1 MIDLTGKVAIVTGG
15 SRGIG
20 RAVSLM
26 LGRQGANVAFIDR
39 AACLVEDHTKADV
52 EALGRRSICVGG
64 DVTDPASC
72 ALTVAETLREF
83 GRIDILVNNAGITR
97 DDLAMRMSDAAW
109 AEVINVNLTGSF
121 YMARAVLRPMLK
133 QRSGRIINMSSVS
146 GQMGNAGQANY
157 SASKAG
163 LIGLTK
169 ALAREVASRGITV
182 NAVAP
187 GFVVT
192 ELTDGLPDSVKD
204 AIRGATPLGRF
215 ATPDEIAAAVTFLAS
230 DEAAYITGQ
239 VLGVD
244 GGLAMM

>member
-1 MIDLTGKVAIVTGG
+1 MLDLTDKVAIVTGG

-20 RAVSLM
+20 RAVALM
-26 LGRQGANVAFIDR
+26 LGRQGAHVAFIDR
-39 AACLVEDHTKADV
+39 AACLVDDHTKSDV
-52 EALGRRSICVGG
+52 EALGRRSVCVGG
-64 DVTDPASC
+64 DVTDPESC
-72 ALTVAETLREF
+72 AETVRETLKAF
-83 GRIDILVNNAGITR
+83 GRVDILVNNAGITR
-97 DDLAMRMSDAAW
+97 DDLAMRMTDEAW
-109 AEVINVNLTGSF
+109 ADVLNVNLTGSF
-121 YMARAVLRPMLK
+121 YMARAVLRPMIK

-192 ELTDGLPDSVKD
+192 ELTESLPEGVKD
-204 AIRGATPLGRF
+204 AIKGATPLGRF
-215 ATPDEIAAAVTFLAS
+215 ATPDEVAAAVTFLAS
-230 DEAAYITGQ
+230 DEAAYVTGQ

>member
-1 MIDLTGKVAIVTGG
+1 MLDLTGKVAIVTGG

-20 RAVSLM
+20 RAVSIM
-26 LGRQGANVAFIDR
+26 LARQGANVAFLDR
-39 AACLVEDHTKADV
+39 AACLVDDHTKGDV

-72 ALTVAETLREF
+72 AATVEETIREF
-83 GRIDILVNNAGITR
+83 GRVDILVNNAGITR
-97 DDLAMRMSDAAW
+97 DDLAMRMTDNAW
-109 AEVINVNLTGSF
+109 AEVINTNLTGSF
-121 YMARAVLRPMLK
+121 YMARAVLRPMIR

-192 ELTDGLPDSVKD
+192 ELTESLPDNVKD
-204 AIRGATPLGRF
+204 GIKAATPLGRF
-215 ATPDEIAAAVTFLAS
+215 ATPDEIASAVCFLAS

>member
-1 MIDLTGKVAIVTGG
+1 
-15 SRGIG
+15 
-20 RAVSLM
+20 M
-26 LGRQGANVAFIDR
+26 LGRQGADVAFIDR
-39 AACLVEDHTKADV
+39 AACLIDDHTKGDV
-52 EALGRRSICVGG
+52 EAMGRRSVCVGG

-72 ALTVAETLREF
+72 AATVEETMREF
-83 GRIDILVNNAGITR
+83 GHIDILVNNAGITR
-97 DDLAMRMSDAAW
+97 DDLAMRMTDEQW
-109 AEVINVNLTGSF
+109 ADVINVNLTGSF
-121 YMARAVLRPMLK
+121 YMARAVLRPMIK

-182 NAVAP
+182 NAIAP
-187 GFVVT
+187 GFVTT
-192 ELTDGLPDSVKD
+192 ELTDGLPDRVKEGIL
-204 AIRGATPLGRF
+204 AATPLGRF
-215 ATPDEIAAAVTFLAS
+215 ATTDEIAAAVTFLAS

-244 GGLAMM
+244 GGIAMM

>member
-1 MIDLTGKVAIVTGG
+1 MLDLTGKVALVTGG

-26 LGRQGANVAFIDR
+26 LARQGADVAFIDR
-39 AACLVEDHTKADV
+39 EACLIDDHTRADV
-52 EALGRRSICVGG
+52 EAMGRRSVCVGG
-64 DVTDPASC
+64 DVTSPESC
-72 ALTVAETLREF
+72 ARTVEETLKEF

-97 DDLAMRMSDAAW
+97 DDLAMRMTDQQW
-109 AEVINVNLTGSF
+109 HDVINVNLTGAF
-121 YMARAVLRPMLK
+121 YMARAVIRPMLK

-169 ALAREVASRGITV
+169 ALARELASRSITV

-192 ELTDGLPDSVKD
+192 ELTDSLPDTVKD
-204 AIRGATPLGRF
+204 AIKGATPLGRF
-215 ATPDEIAAAVTFLAS
+215 ATPDEIAAAITFLAS

>member
-1 MIDLTGKVAIVTGG
+1 MLDLTGKVAIVTGG

-26 LGRQGANVAFIDR
+26 LARQGANVAFIDR
-39 AACLVEDHTKADV
+39 TACLLDDHTKSDV
-52 EALGRRSICVGG
+52 EALGRRSVCVGG

-72 ALTVAETLREF
+72 AATVEETLKEF

-97 DDLAMRMSDAAW
+97 DDLAMRMSDQAW
-109 AEVINVNLTGSF
+109 AEVLNVNLTGSF

-192 ELTDGLPDSVKD
+192 ELTDGLPDTVKT
-204 AIRGATPLGRF
+204 AIKAATPLGRF
-215 ATPDEIAAAVTFLAS
+215 ATVDEIAAAVTFLAS

>member
-1 MIDLTGKVAIVTGG
+1 
-15 SRGIG
+15 
-20 RAVSLM
+20 
-26 LGRQGANVAFIDR
+26 
-39 AACLVEDHTKADV
+39 VE
-52 EALGRRSICVGG
+52 
-64 DVTDPASC
+64 
-72 ALTVAETLREF
+72 ETLKAF

-97 DDLAMRMSDAAW
+97 DDLAMRMSDQAW
-109 AEVINVNLTGSF
+109 ADVLNVNLTGSF

-187 GFVVT
+187 GFVLT

-204 AIRGATPLGRF
+204 AIKGATPLGRF
-215 ATPDEIAAAVTFLAS
+215 ATADEIAAAVTFLAS
-230 DEAAYITGQ
+230 DEAGYITGQ

>member
-1 MIDLTGKVAIVTGG
+1 MLDLSGKVAIVTGG

-20 RAVSLM
+20 RAVSLQ
-26 LGRQGANVAFIDR
+26 LGRLGADVAFIDR
-39 AACLVEDHTKADV
+39 AACLIDDHTKGDV
-52 EALGRRSICVGG
+52 EAMGRRSVCVGG

-72 ALTVAETLREF
+72 QATVEETLKEF
-83 GRIDILVNNAGITR
+83 GHIDILVNNAGITR
-97 DDLAMRMSDAAW
+97 DDLAMRMSDQAW
-109 AEVINVNLTGSF
+109 ADVLNVNLTGAF
-121 YMARAVLRPMLK
+121 YMARAVLRPMIK

-182 NAVAP
+182 NAIAP
-187 GFVVT
+187 GFVTT
-192 ELTDGLPDSVKD
+192 ELTDSLPDNVKT
-204 AIRGATPLGRF
+204 AILAATPLGRF
-215 ATPDEIAAAVTFLAS
+215 ASPEEIAYAAAFLAS

-244 GGLAMM
+244 GGIAMM

>member
-20 RAVSLM
+20 RAVALM
-26 LGRQGANVAFIDR
+26 LGRQGADVAFIDR
-39 AACLVEDHTKADV
+39 AACLIDDHTKGDV
-52 EALGRRSICVGG
+52 EALGRRSVCVG
-64 DVTDPASC
+64 
-72 ALTVAETLREF
+72 
-83 GRIDILVNNAGITR
+83 GITR

-109 AEVINVNLTGSF
+109 AEVLNVNLTGSF
-121 YMARAVLRPMLK
+121 YMARAVLRPMIK

-204 AIRGATPLGRF
+204 TIKGATPLGRF
-215 ATPDEIAAAVTFLAS
+215 ATPDEVAAAVTFLAS

>member
-1 MIDLTGKVAIVTGG
+1 MLDLTGKVAIVTGG

-20 RAVSLM
+20 RAVAIM
-26 LGRQGANVAFIDR
+26 LGRQGADVAFLDR
-39 AACLVEDHTKADV
+39 AACLVDDHTKADV
-52 EALGRRSICVGG
+52 EALGRRSVCVGG

-72 ALTVAETLREF
+72 AATVEETLREF
-83 GRIDILVNNAGITR
+83 GRVDILVNNAGITR

-109 AEVINVNLTGSF
+109 ADVLNVNLTGAF
-121 YMARAVLRPMLK
+121 YMSRAVLRPMIK

-169 ALAREVASRGITV
+169 ALAREVASRNITV
-182 NAVAP
+182 NAIAP

-192 ELTDGLPDSVKD
+192 ELTEGLPDTVKS
-204 AIRGATPLGRF
+204 AILGATPLGRF
-215 ATPDEIAAAVTFLAS
+215 ATTDEVASAVTFLAS

>member
-1 MIDLTGKVAIVTGG
+1 MLDLTGKVAIVTGG

-20 RAVSLM
+20 RAVSIM
-26 LGRQGANVAFIDR
+26 LARQGANVGFLDR
-39 AACLVEDHTKADV
+39 AACLVDDHTKGDV

-72 ALTVAETLREF
+72 AATVEETIREF
-83 GRIDILVNNAGITR
+83 GRVDILVNNAGVTR
-97 DDLAMRMSDAAW
+97 DDLAMRMTDTAW
-109 AEVINVNLTGSF
+109 AEVINTNLTGSF
-121 YMARAVLRPMLK
+121 YMARAVLRPMIR

-192 ELTDGLPDSVKD
+192 ELTESLPDNVKD
-204 AIRGATPLGRF
+204 GIKAATPLGRF
-215 ATPDEIAAAVTFLAS
+215 ATPDEIASAVCFLAS

>member
-1 MIDLTGKVAIVTGG
+1 MLDLTDKVAVVTGG

-20 RAVSLM
+20 RAVSIM
-26 LGRQGANVAFIDR
+26 LGRQGAHVAFIDR
-39 AACLVEDHTKADV
+39 AACLVDDHTKGDV
-52 EALGRRSICVGG
+52 EALGRRSVCVGG
-64 DVTDPASC
+64 DVTDPAAC
-72 ALTVAETLREF
+72 AATVDAALKEF

-109 AEVINVNLTGSF
+109 AEVLNVNLTGAF
-121 YMARAVLRPMLK
+121 YMARAALRPMIR

-192 ELTDGLPDSVKD
+192 ELTDGLPDGVKD

-215 ATPDEIAAAVTFLAS
+215 ATPDEVAAAVVFLAS

>member
-20 RAVSLM
+20 RAVALQ
-26 LGRQGANVAFIDR
+26 LGRQGADVAFIDR
-39 AACLVEDHTKADV
+39 AACLIDDHTKEDV
-52 EALGRRSICVGG
+52 EKMGRRSVCVGG

-72 ALTVAETLREF
+72 AETVEETLREF

-97 DDLAMRMSDAAW
+97 DDLAMRMSDQAW
-109 AEVINVNLTGSF
+109 ADVLNVNLTGAF
-121 YMARAVLRPMLK
+121 YMARAVLRPMIR

-187 GFVVT
+187 GFVTT
-192 ELTDGLPDSVKD
+192 ELTEGLPDNVKD
-204 AIRGATPLGRF
+204 AIKGATPLGRF
-215 ATPDEIAAAVTFLAS
+215 ATPDEIAYAVTFLAS

>member
-1 MIDLTGKVAIVTGG
+1 VD
-15 SRGIG
+15 
-20 RAVSLM
+20 
-26 LGRQGANVAFIDR
+26 
-39 AACLVEDHTKADV
+39 DHTKADV
-52 EALGRRSICVGG
+52 EALGRRSVCVGG

-72 ALTVAETLREF
+72 AATVEETLREF
-83 GRIDILVNNAGITR
+83 GRVDILVNNAGITR

-109 AEVINVNLTGSF
+109 ADVLNVNLTGAF
-121 YMARAVLRPMLK
+121 YMSRAVLRPMIK

-169 ALAREVASRGITV
+169 ALAREVASRNITV
-182 NAVAP
+182 NAIAP

-192 ELTDGLPDSVKD
+192 ELTEGLPDTVKS
-204 AIRGATPLGRF
+204 AILGATPLGRF
-215 ATPDEIAAAVTFLAS
+215 ATTDEVASAVTFLAS

>member
-1 MIDLTGKVAIVTGG
+1 VGKP
-15 SRGIG
+15 
-20 RAVSLM
+20 
-26 LGRQGANVAFIDR
+26 
-39 AACLVEDHTKADV
+39 E
-52 EALGRRSICVGG
+52 EAQ
-64 DVTDPASC
+64 A
-72 ALTVAETLREF
+72 TVAAAEADI
-83 GRIDILVNNAGITR
+83 GPVDILVNNAGITR
-97 DDLAMRMSDAAW
+97 DDLAMRMTDEQW

-121 YMARAVLRPMLK
+121 YMARAVLRPMIK
-133 QRSGRIINMSSVS
+133 QRSGRIISMSSVS

-187 GFVVT
+187 GFVTT
-192 ELTDGLPDSVKD
+192 ELTDGLPDRVKEG
-204 AIRGATPLGRF
+204 IKGATPLGRF
-215 ATPDEIAAAVTFLAS
+215 ASTDEVAAAVTFLAS

>member
-1 MIDLTGKVAIVTGG
+1 MIDLTGKVAMVTGG

-26 LGRQGANVAFIDR
+26 LGRQGADVAFIDR
-39 AACLVEDHTKADV
+39 AACLLDDHTKGDV

-72 ALTVAETLREF
+72 AETVEETLKAF

-97 DDLAMRMSDAAW
+97 DDLAMRMSDQAW
-109 AEVINVNLTGSF
+109 ADVLNVNLTGSF

-169 ALAREVASRGITV
+169 TMAREFASRSITV

-187 GFVVT
+187 GFIVSAMT
-192 ELTDGLPDSVKD
+192 EALSDEAREKLAGLIPLSRLGLPDDV
-204 AIRGATPLGRF
+204 A
-215 ATPDEIAAAVTFLAS
+215 EAVAFLAS
-230 DEAAYITGQ
+230 PAASYITGQ
-239 VLGVD
+239 VLTVD
-244 GGLAMM
+244 GGMHM